1 MALPWPGAAAEV
13 GARAG
18 AIVKC
23 QQVREQL
30 ADYSAG
36 FMDAELRQRLQR
48 HLAAC
53 RSCRA
58 HLAQLRELD
67 SLVSGER
74 LAADEAL
81 VQRIMA
87 QVREQ
92 ESVRRLRRRYLV
104 QGIAPI
110 VLVLTL
116 AAAVIVV
123 IQPQAASWAQA
134 LSASQVD
141 WDLSAQPEWALVS
154 VGGLCLMAA
163 LATWLTGHLARAL
176 TPDGASP

>member
-1 MALPWPGAAAEV
+1 
-13 GARAG
+13 
-18 AIVKC
+18 VKC
-23 QQVREQL
+23 QQAREQL

-36 FMDAELRQRLQR
+36 FMDAGPRERLQR

-53 RSCRA
+53 RSCRS

-92 ESVRRLRRRYLV
+92 ETVRQLRRRYLV
-104 QGIAPI
+104 QGVAPI
-110 VLVLTL
+110 VLMLTL
-116 AAAVIVV
+116 AAAVLVV
-123 IQPQAASWAQA
+123 IQPQAAAWAQA
-134 LSASQVD
+134 LSAARVD
-141 WDLSAQPEWALVS
+141 WDLLAQPEWALVS
-154 VGGLCLMAA
+154 VAGLCLMAA
-163 LATWLTGHLARAL
+163 LATWVTGRLARAL
-176 TPDGASP
+176 TPDGASL